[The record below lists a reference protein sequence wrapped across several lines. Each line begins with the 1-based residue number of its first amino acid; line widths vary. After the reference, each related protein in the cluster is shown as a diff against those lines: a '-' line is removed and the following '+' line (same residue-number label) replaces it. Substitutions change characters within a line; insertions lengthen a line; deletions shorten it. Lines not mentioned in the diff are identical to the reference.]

1 MSLLPGVS
9 EGGAA
14 SDNPR
19 STSIKTE
26 ESSSVTV
33 AVTTVTTTITTI
45 TSATSAT
52 TIITTQTDSSSSSL
66 PSRQRSL
73 KDRLRDG
80 IAGGFTWH
88 GRYWYPGNPWSSRTS
103 YFDSN
108 FIRTIDDLFINCLDQ
123 KEQGQLQ
130 CSCRNSVSG
139 SES

>member
-14 SDNPR
+14 SDNPGN
-19 STSIKTE
+19 TSIKTE

-80 IAGGFTWH
+80 IAGGFTWQLKDN
-88 GRYWYPGNPWSSRTS
+88 RFFSEEICVLKNELKSS
-103 YFDSN
+103 
-108 FIRTIDDLFINCLDQ
+108 IHICQ
-123 KEQGQLQ
+123 AE
-130 CSCRNSVSG
+130 
-139 SES
+139 